1 MALLNRM
8 ARLFRA
14 DLHAVL
20 DRIEEPEALFRQALR
35 DMEEELAGDEQ
46 RYKLL
51 SQEHGQL
58 ATRREEVSQALRDMD
73 GELDLCF
80 ESAKDDLARTLV
92 KRQLEAQRHGKL
104 LQRKSAAL
112 EESMTALKNRLEQNR
127 SRLDAMRQK
136 AEMLAAEAE
145 PAAEPCWTA
154 ADWAV
159 RDEDVEVALLR
170 EKQKR
175 NRP

>member
-20 DRIEEPEALFRQALR
+20 DRIEEPEALLRQALR
-35 DMEEELAGDEQ
+35 DMEEELAADERRHQLLAQESNQLTARQAEVERAQ
-46 RYKLL
+46 R
-51 SQEHGQL
+51 EI
-58 ATRREEVSQALRDMD
+58 D

-80 ESAKDDLARTLV
+80 QAAKEDLARTLI
-92 KRQLEAQRHGKL
+92 KRQLETQRHAKNL
-104 LQRKSAAL
+104 ARRRTEL
-112 EESMTALKNRLEQNR
+112 EESLAALKSRLEHNR
-127 SRLDAMRQK
+127 ARLDVMRQK
-136 AEMLAAEAE
+136 AELLAAESAPLE
-145 PAAEPCWTA
+145 ETCTPDWT
-154 ADWAV
+154 V

-175 NRP
+175 SRP

>member
-20 DRIEEPEALFRQALR
+20 DRIEEPEALLKQALR
-35 DMEEELAGDEQ
+35 DMEEEQAADE
-46 RYKLL
+46 RHYKLL
-51 SQEHGQL
+51 TREHAQL
-58 ATRREEVSQALRDMD
+58 ATRHEEVEQVLRDMD

-80 ESAKDDLARTLV
+80 ESAKDELARTLV
-92 KRQLEAQRHGKL
+92 KRQLETRRH
-104 LQRKSAAL
+104 AAL
-112 EESMTALKNRLEQNR
+112 LAKKRTALEKSLAELKSRLEQNR
-127 SRLDAMRQK
+127 TRLDAMRQK
-136 AEMLAAEAE
+136 AELLAAESE
-145 PAAEPCWTA
+145 PAEPCLAPDWT
-154 ADWAV
+154 V
-159 RDEDVEVALLR
+159 RDEDVELALLR

>member
-46 RYKLL
+46 RYKLM
-51 SQEHGQL
+51 SQEHGQI
-58 ATRREEVSQALRDMD
+58 AARQEEVSQALREID

-80 ESAKDDLARTLV
+80 ESAKEDLARALV
-92 KRQLEAQRHGKL
+92 KRQLEAQRHAKQL
-104 LQRKSAAL
+104 SRKRAAL
-112 EESMTALKNRLEQNR
+112 EEPMNALKSRLEQNR
-127 SRLDAMRQK
+127 ARLDAMRQK
-136 AEMLAAEAE
+136 AELLAAEAE
-145 PAAEPCWTA
+145 PAAEPCWTV